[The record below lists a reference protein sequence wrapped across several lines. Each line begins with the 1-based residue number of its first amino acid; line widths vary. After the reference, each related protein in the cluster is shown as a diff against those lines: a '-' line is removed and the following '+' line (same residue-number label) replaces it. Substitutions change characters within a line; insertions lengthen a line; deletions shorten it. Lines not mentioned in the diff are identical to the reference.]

1 MKLEELDWKSVA
13 LGIAA
18 PSSFI
23 EFKDT
28 SLEEMNLLSELGR
41 RTFVSFSIS
50 SCICSFKFLKTN

>member
-1 MKLEELDWKSVA
+1 MKLKELDWKSVA

-28 SLEEMNLLSELGR
+28 SLESGGNE
-41 RTFVSFSIS
+41 FVV
-50 SCICSFKFLKTN
+50 